1 MVQRE
6 ETILIGYSGH
16 GKVVAE
22 AVIACQKKV
31 AGYIDI
37 EEKTDNPYGFPY
49 LGGDDKFDELIEKG
63 FKQFVLGVGDNKIR
77 NRIAKR
83 VVDLGGEC
91 ITIIHPDA
99 KVSHH
104 VAIGDGTFIARG
116 ACINPFVNIGKYC
129 IINTNASIDHDC
141 WIEEAVHIAP
151 ASAIAG
157 NTKIGKQA
165 FIGLNAT
172 VIQGLNIGVDVIIGA
187 GTVVVKDVVKNSTMV
202 GNPAKI
208 LY

>member
-1 MVQRE
+1 MHL
-6 ETILIGYSGH
+6 LIM
-16 GKVVAE
+16 
-22 AVIACQKKV
+22 I
-31 AGYIDI
+31 
-37 EEKTDNPYGFPY
+37 
-49 LGGDDKFDELIEKG
+49 
-63 FKQFVLGVGDNKIR
+63 VGL
-77 NRIAKR
+77 KR
-83 VVDLGGEC
+83 
-91 ITIIHPDA
+91 P
-99 KVSHH
+99 
-104 VAIGDGTFIARG
+104 
-116 ACINPFVNIGKYC
+116 
-129 IINTNASIDHDC
+129 
-141 WIEEAVHIAP
+141 VHIAP